1 MKITLHVTTPHDLN
15 TFLARAAAGLRS
27 VNDDGEAVIAAL
39 EAAVPG
45 PHVCGV
51 LSPVVAAATLAAHG
65 GNVTAAAR
73 ALGVERSTVR
83 TAARKVCR
91 GCNARPMLPGGYC
104 GECEGG
110 AAADLEVV
118 SRESEWKP
126 R

>member
-73 ALGVERSTVR
+73 ALGVQRSTVR

-91 GCNARPMLPGGYC
+91 ACCTRPVATDGYC
-104 GECEGG
+104 AECQSD

-118 SRESEWKP
+118 SRGSEWRP